1 VACLIASTAGVAVF
15 TRWARRARLLDV
27 PNERSSHNVPT
38 PRGAGIVIVLVVIA
52 AVAWS
57 TGAAG
62 AAGMA
67 GAAALV
73 IALISAIDDARP
85 LPSVLRLIVHLAC
98 AVVAV
103 FALTEDSHTVWR
115 AGTIVVGILW
125 IVSLTNAYNFMDGI
139 DGISGA
145 QAVVTGITVVVA
157 GLRLDLNES
166 AVAGAAIASANM
178 GFLFFNWP
186 PARVFMGDVGAAF
199 LGFVFAVLTLR
210 IGSVSF
216 DAGVVVFL
224 SLWPFVFDTTMTL
237 LRRMARRENI
247 FASHRSHL
255 YQRLVIAGW
264 PHAYVTAMYA
274 VLAVLGS
281 LAGLAFAGSTNIW
294 LSIAAVSLLAAGTY
308 VTVLR
313 AEASGKS
320 PRDGGADVVLR

>member
-1 VACLIASTAGVAVF
+1 
-15 TRWARRARLLDV
+15 
-27 PNERSSHNVPT
+27 
-38 PRGAGIVIVLVVIA
+38 
-52 AVAWS
+52 
-57 TGAAG
+57 
-62 AAGMA
+62 
-67 GAAALV
+67 
-73 IALISAIDDARP
+73 
-85 LPSVLRLIVHLAC
+85 
-98 AVVAV
+98 
-103 FALTEDSHTVWR
+103 
-115 AGTIVVGILW
+115 
-125 IVSLTNAYNFMDGI
+125 MDGI